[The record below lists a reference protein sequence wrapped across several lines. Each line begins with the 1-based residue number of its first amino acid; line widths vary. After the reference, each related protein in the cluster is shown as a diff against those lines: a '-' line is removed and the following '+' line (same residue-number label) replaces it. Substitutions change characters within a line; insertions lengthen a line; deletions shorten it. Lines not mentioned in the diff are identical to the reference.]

1 MKEYIEMIGIE
12 TRVKYKYQNLM
23 LPEIE
28 SVIRNY
34 LFSNPNKFDLYI
46 NDNVNVA
53 NLIHYIVNSDKLK
66 DKLEILESDLLKVII
81 EYVEGLNEE
90 IYRRTN

>member
-34 LFSNPNKFDLYI
+34 LFSTPNKFNLYI

-53 NLIHYIVNSDKLK
+53 DLIRYIVNSDKLK